1 MNAKNKNWPELPIA
15 GENQERM
22 LPVVEMMTDGLE
34 DYCRAYKRQRRIY
47 VHIFSF
53 AVAIVA
59 VCTAAWH
66 LTPAASTV
74 AVDEASLACRSERIA
89 LVDNLF
95 KA

>member
-53 AVAIVA
+53 AFA
-59 VCTAAWH
+59 V
-66 LTPAASTV
+66 
-74 AVDEASLACRSERIA
+74 
-89 LVDNLF
+89 
-95 KA
+95 